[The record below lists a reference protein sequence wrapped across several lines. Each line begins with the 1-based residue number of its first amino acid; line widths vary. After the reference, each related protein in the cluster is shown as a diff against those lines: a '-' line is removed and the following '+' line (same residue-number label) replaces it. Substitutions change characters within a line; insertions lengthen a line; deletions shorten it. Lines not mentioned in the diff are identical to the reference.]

1 MTEEN
6 QKDDRNLRPHSQ
18 VKGPGDE
25 LDAAGKSL
33 SEALRI
39 SFVILKIIMIVLVV
53 VFLVSGFRMVG
64 PDEEALVLRFGKIR
78 GLGEDRTLKSGL
90 HWIFPYP
97 IDEIVK
103 VPVGKKVN
111 VSINSL
117 WYHQTQAELLSPDK
131 KKRFNIPKKL
141 DPIRDGYCLTRS
153 EKQDAAAAGG
163 DGSDYN
169 IVHSKWQLIYQIDDP
184 ERFFTNVYTDDVKP
198 GQSYAEVI
206 AKSVT
211 PVLKYLLEDAVVSA
225 MANYTIDEAL
235 SSQERIPRHVR
246 RLLQDKLDTIQSG
259 IKVVSVQLT
268 ESKWPRQVDGA
279 FQASITAINAKE
291 QAISEARSFAENTL
305 NETAGPVAERLLA
318 ALHDKKFS
326 EEEKDLL
333 WSELAGRAQEKIAE
347 ARAYRTK
354 VVKTAQANAE
364 YLQELLGEYR
374 KRPELVVQEIYLDAI
389 RYVLDNVDEKM
400 IVQPTEGTGGRQ
412 IWLQIGKD
420 PTIKPKRAE
429 E

>member
-6 QKDDRNLRPHSQ
+6 QNLQ
-18 VKGPGDE
+18 IKGPGGE

-33 SEALRI
+33 SEALRN
-39 SFVILKIIMIVLVV
+39 SFIILKFIMIVLVV

-64 PDEEALVLRFGKIR
+64 SDEEAVVLRFGKIR
-78 GLGEDRTLKSGL
+78 GIGEDRTLKSGL
-90 HWIFPYP
+90 HWVFPYP
-97 IDEIVK
+97 IDQIIK

-111 VSINSL
+111 VSINSF
-117 WYHQTQAELLSPDK
+117 WYHQTQAELLSPGK
-131 KKRFNIPKKL
+131 KARRNIPRKL
-141 DPIRDGYCLTRS
+141 NPIQDGYCLTRS
-153 EKQDAAAAGG
+153 EKQDVTAGG

-169 IVHSKWQLIYQIDDP
+169 IVHSKWQLIYQIDAP

-211 PVLKYLLEDAVVSA
+211 PILKYLFEDAVVSA
-225 MANYTIDEAL
+225 MANYSIDEAL
-235 SSQERIPRHVR
+235 ASQERIPKHVR

-268 ESKWPRQVDGA
+268 ESKWPRQVDMA
-279 FQASITAINAKE
+279 FQASIMASNSKE

-305 NETAGPVAERLLA
+305 NETAGPVAERLLG
-318 ALHDKKFS
+318 ALHDESVS
-326 EEEKDLL
+326 EAEKDLL
-333 WSELAGRAQEKIAE
+333 WFELAGRAQEKIAE

-364 YLQELLGEYR
+364 YLHELLGEYR

-389 RYVLDNVDEKM
+389 KHVLNNVDEKI
-400 IVQPTEGTGGRQ
+400 IVQPTEGAGGREFR
-412 IWLQIGKD
+412 LLVSRD
-420 PTIKPKRAE
+420 PTIKPKKAKD
-429 E
+429 